1 MSKLDPL
8 TSRWPSERARFLFR
22 EINDRGYELPLAS
35 VTRDGGVEFRSDL
48 DISVWNPG
56 DDISGYKRVLPG
68 DFVIGL
74 RSFQSGL
81 GCSPL
86 EGLVSPAY
94 SVLRP
99 RRTDMFTG
107 YYRYLLKSE
116 IVVSRLE
123 NISQGIRQGRTIA
136 VDDFNELPLPLPP
149 LSAQRAI
156 ADYLDR
162 ETARIGTLIA
172 SKRRMTELME
182 ARFARQTSA
191 LLFDPKTY
199 HPVRL
204 KFLSGLPTSGNRDHG
219 SFTYTPEG
227 VPCLRGVDLSKDYV
241 DLSTVLRISAED
253 NQRHVNTQLH
263 VGDLVIVRSGATA
276 GRSALVTRDL
286 DGSNCV
292 DLVIVRKSLALEPR
306 YLAYV
311 VRSREIQDKVLHESS
326 GALQPHFNA
335 VNAGEILV
343 PMRPLDDQNRVARKL
358 DDLVLAKERMVKVLV
373 RQIDLLQERRQALIT
388 ACVTGKLDIPE
399 IS

>member
-1 MSKLDPL
+1 MSVLDPL

-22 EINDRGYELPLAS
+22 EINDRGHDLPLAS

-56 DDISGYKRVLPG
+56 DDISSYKRVLPG

-99 RRTDMFTG
+99 RHADMFTG
-107 YYRYLLKSE
+107 YFRHLLKSE

-162 ETARIGTLIA
+162 ETTRIDALIA
-172 SKRRMTELME
+172 AKRRMMELLRERFMLALDSNIWGPDAPRIALRRITRFVDYRGATPTKQDYGVPLVTASHVRDGLIDLSVAPQFISQASYIEWMRRGFPAIGDVLMTTEAPMGQV
-182 ARFARQTSA
+182 AQINDPSVA
-191 LLFDPKTY
+191 LAQ
-199 HPVRL
+199 RL
-204 KFLSGLPTSGNRDHG
+204 ILLKSLPTSVLPDFLALALRSLHFQAQLEANATG
-219 SFTYTPEG
+219 STALG
-227 VPCLRGVDLSKDYV
+227 IKADRLK
-241 DLSTVLRISAED
+241 A
-253 NQRHVNTQLH
+253 LH
-263 VGDLVIVRSGATA
+263 VPVQTLDQQAKLVVHIRLLDEIRAEGSTA
-276 GRSALVTRDL
+276 LLRQVALL
-286 DGSNCV
+286 N
-292 DLVIVRKSLALEPR
+292 E
-306 YLAYV
+306 
-311 VRSREIQDKVLHESS
+311 H
-326 GALQPHFNA
+326 
-335 VNAGEILV
+335 
-343 PMRPLDDQNRVARKL
+343 
-358 DDLVLAKERMVKVLV
+358 
-373 RQIDLLQERRQALIT
+373 RQALIT
-388 ACVTGKLDIPE
+388 AAVTGQLDIPE
-399 IS
+399 AA